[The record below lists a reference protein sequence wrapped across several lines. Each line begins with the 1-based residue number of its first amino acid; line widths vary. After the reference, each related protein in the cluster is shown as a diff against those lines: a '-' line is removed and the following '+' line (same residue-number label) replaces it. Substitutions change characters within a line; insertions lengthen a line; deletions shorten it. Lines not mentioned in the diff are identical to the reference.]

1 MYKYT
6 IDHIS
11 MNILISFIQSF
22 NRANNLKLFITLEE
36 AKSEFQTDVIRLF
49 VLRATFDIRTKPK
62 FLNS

>member
-22 NRANNLKLFITLEE
+22 NRANNSKLFITLEE
-36 AKSEFQTDVIRLF
+36 AKSEFQTDVTRLF
-49 VLRATFDIRTKPK
+49 VLRATI
-62 FLNS
+62 